1 MSCFVAHSSSDS
13 GSCGHSDITQRTAC
27 TVEHRKESILKNF
40 IKKRSNPK
48 IIVQYVKRNSQLIFS
63 DSFREDPLLYQRED
77 DKKHKRKLNLR
88 KHCSSTGDLR
98 LIENASNTT
107 SPPPTHRKC
116 LSCCEI
122 NLKESS
128 I

>member
-13 GSCGHSDITQRTAC
+13 GSCGHSDTTQRTAC
-27 TVEHRKESILKNF
+27 TVEQRKESILKSF

-48 IIVQYVKRNSQLIFS
+48 IIVQYVKRNSQLLFS
-63 DSFREDPLLYQRED
+63 DSLQEDPPLYQREAD
-77 DKKHKRKLNLR
+77 RKHKRKMYLR
-88 KHCSSTGDLR
+88 KNCSSTGDLR

-107 SPPPTHRKC
+107 SPTGTHRKC

-122 NLKESS
+122 NSKESA